1 MISCKGSRTAAAA
14 GIPAR
19 APALAPPSLGSL
31 TVFTLLCLGC
41 IWGQETTVHDM
52 SSEKDSEGSFGETGG
67 HQKKEQRCDIPQ

>member
-41 IWGQETTVHDM
+41 IWGQETTVHDILG
-52 SSEKDSEGSFGETGG
+52 EGSRRILRRDWGAAE
-67 HQKKEQRCDIPQ
+67 E